1 MAIRIYNIFSI
12 FLKFKFTLIWYFSK
26 KWRRKIQKNQIV
38 YRVYHKKKK
47 KNHLGRKLITIKFWK
62 VTSTLENLRSLE
74 KCDTPRTIFFLTL
87 PWEWSRKCAGGKDE
101 VYNTL
106 PTFSHVFPG
115 ENTDYKSFWGEK
127 SSTMVYPVVPC
138 VRATSCI
145 VTVLLSVDERSC
157 LLPNI
162 SIIVI
167 RNFRIQTVVK
177 RDHRDS
183 NHNSRDYDN

>member
-1 MAIRIYNIFSI
+1 MDNWPSEYIFH
-12 FLKFKFTLIWYFSK
+12 FLKSSHWSDISQRNEEGKFKRIKSCIAFI
-26 KWRRKIQKNQIV
+26 I
-38 YRVYHKKKK
+38 KKK
-47 KNHLGRKLITIKFWK
+47 KNHLGRKLTTIKFWK

>member
-1 MAIRIYNIFSI
+1 M
-12 FLKFKFTLIWYFSK
+12 
-26 KWRRKIQKNQIV
+26 
-38 YRVYHKKKK
+38 
-47 KNHLGRKLITIKFWK
+47 
-62 VTSTLENLRSLE
+62 TSTLENLRSLE

-145 VTVLLSVDERSC
+145 VTVLLSLDERSW

-167 RNFRIQTVVK
+167 RNAISVFKWLWKEIIEIRIIIRGTVIINNLIFRVIII
-177 RDHRDS
+177 
-183 NHNSRDYDN
+183 SRDLLYFWIKVNIAK